1 MTKTA
6 CICFDPESL
15 ETKVTTIAEE
25 IAMAYR
31 WSRPSIVFAIY
42 TSAAIRKTA
51 QKQLASELIRNKMD
65 QVMYQVEYDATGEFV
80 SLLSRVKDGNAVIS
94 IDPINSNTPVSQI
107 SKLIDILDSNKRS
120 IIENGIRM
128 VVWLTQEESALFA
141 HSAPDLWAS
150 RHRVIELDDEASTSG
165 LDATIAQPAISTVVD
180 RFGIAPAK
188 QIDEM
193 GLGQEGYLNFQDVT
207 SDIDGDVQDAI
218 AQAVVAWQNGD
229 SQAVQNALA
238 TACKASQASQSKFTK
253 IVCIKAK
260 KFFAHERGAFAEEQE
275 LDLKLAEIEKTDPR
289 AFYSKTIISTDNNAP
304 ITDLESAM
312 VANPGNI
319 EAAEQLAK
327 GYEMKGLID
336 QAIAAYKV
344 CVKLATSESD
354 EQRYWSI
361 LGKLYTQ
368 VNGVDQ
374 AIAAFAISSSFNNT
388 DSNQAKVDVSQ
399 LNADMWTEIG
409 NVLLRG
415 KDMKQAE
422 AAFQQAIRLD
432 SNNGVAFTNLGVL
445 YSMMGLP
452 TSALENL
459 KKGAS
464 LFTDDHQKRTAWNLI
479 GDQYRMIGNYTEAVQ
494 SYQTADDV
502 VIEKLAVGKNTLF
515 TNNLF
520 SNFEES
526 RNK

>member
-1 MTKTA
+1 
-6 CICFDPESL
+6 
-15 ETKVTTIAEE
+15 
-25 IAMAYR
+25 
-31 WSRPSIVFAIY
+31 
-42 TSAAIRKTA
+42 
-51 QKQLASELIRNKMD
+51 
-65 QVMYQVEYDATGEFV
+65 
-80 SLLSRVKDGNAVIS
+80 
-94 IDPINSNTPVSQI
+94 
-107 SKLIDILDSNKRS
+107 
-120 IIENGIRM
+120 
-128 VVWLTQEESALFA
+128 
-141 HSAPDLWAS
+141 
-150 RHRVIELDDEASTSG
+150 
-165 LDATIAQPAISTVVD
+165 
-180 RFGIAPAK
+180 
-188 QIDEM
+188 
-193 GLGQEGYLNFQDVT
+193 
-207 SDIDGDVQDAI
+207 
-218 AQAVVAWQNGD
+218 
-229 SQAVQNALA
+229 
-238 TACKASQASQSKFTK
+238 
-253 IVCIKAK
+253 
-260 KFFAHERGAFAEEQE
+260 
-275 LDLKLAEIEKTDPR
+275 
-289 AFYSKTIISTDNNAP
+289 
-304 ITDLESAM
+304 M

-344 CVKLATSESD
+344 CVKLAASESD

-464 LFTDDHQKRTAWNLI
+464 LFTDEHQKRTAWNLI